1 MKKNKH
7 EINLREKIYDVQKRL
22 ETQTVTV
29 GKLSVR
35 LTSALIYFCC
45 LLCAVFIWIN
55 VTEDN
60 SVKIIRRFDNI
71 SVALE
76 GESAL
81 LKKDMAVF
89 EIVDKFVSVTV
100 SGNENKV
107 NDLRDEDVVVYV
119 DVKKVDEVGML
130 RLDVKVKNIGKLD
143 AVTSPSSIKVFVDK
157 TDEIDVP
164 VVVNKT
170 YSISSDYSFDVK
182 TDVDSIQVSGALS
195 VLEKIK
201 EARVNAQLGEIT
213 GSSTFTAPI
222 MLVDENG
229 SKITTDYITP
239 SVTNVIVDVDVFT
252 EKTVPLIVSYKYG
265 YINQKNISVKLNPEE
280 ITLRGDP
287 ALLSKVQHIVLPEI
301 DERELTANKTKVVDL
316 VLPEGITDVNS
327 PEQFIV
333 EIELVNTVSDSLTIP
348 ANKIKVINAPSDIKY
363 SLPDEFVLNYIAD
376 KASAKKVSANNFSVE
391 IDLSALSDSDGD
403 NVYEVMPEIT
413 VKDANFT
420 LYPVKVDEVEIKI
433 VEVED

>member
-1 MKKNKH
+1 MKINKH

-22 ETQTVTV
+22 ETQTVTI
-29 GKLSVR
+29 GKMSVR
-35 LTSALIYFCC
+35 LTSALVYFCC
-45 LLCAVFIWIN
+45 LICAVFVWIN

-60 SVKIIRRFDNI
+60 SVKIIRRFDNV
-71 SVALE
+71 SVVLE

-81 LKKDMAVF
+81 LKKDMAIF
-89 EIVDKFVSVTV
+89 EIIDKSVNVTV

-107 NDLRDEDVVVYV
+107 NNLNDDDIVVYV
-119 DVKKVDEVGML
+119 DVKNVKETGVI
-130 RLDVKVKNIGKLD
+130 RLDAKVKGIGKLET
-143 AVTSPSSIKVFVDK
+143 VTSPSSIKVFVDK

-182 TDVDSIQVSGALS
+182 TDVDTIQVTGASS

-222 MLVDENG
+222 TIVDENG
-229 SKITTDYITP
+229 SKITSDYIVP
-239 SVTNVIVDVDVFT
+239 SVANVIVRVDVFT
-252 EKTVPLIVSYKYG
+252 DKTVPLVVSYKYG
-265 YINQKNISVKLNPEE
+265 YINPKNISIKLSPGE

-287 ALLSKVQHIVLPEI
+287 ALLAGIHSVVLPEI
-301 DERELTANKTKVVDL
+301 DETELTADKTKVVDV
-316 VLPEGITDVNS
+316 VLPEGVTDVNS
-327 PEQFIV
+327 PEQFIG
-333 EIELVNTVSDSLTIP
+333 EIELVNTTSASIAIP
-348 ANKIKVINAPSDIKY
+348 ANKIKVVNAPSGFKY
-363 SLPDEFVLNYIAD
+363 NLPEEIVLNCIVDAS
-376 KASAKKVSANNFSVE
+376 SAKKVSANNFNVE

-403 NVYEVMPEIT
+403 NVYEIMPEIT

-420 LYPVKVDEVEIKI
+420 LYPVKVDEVEIKV